1 MHLYEL
7 VSEIAKLSDEIEN
20 ESEENREALFQ
31 TLEALNLEAEDKI
44 GNIVRWI
51 RNLDAE
57 AMGIEAEAER
67 LAARAKARRNKIES
81 LRDYIAWFLNASQIR
96 KMNVGIATVTLGTP
110 KTRIEVDT
118 EEVHKWPP
126 DIYDAVVRESITVD
140 RLALK
145 RDFAA
150 RLSELAGVSE
160 VAGKMG
166 VTIR

>member
-1 MHLYEL
+1 MKLYEL
-7 VSEIAKLSDEIEN
+7 VGEIAKLADQIETEDEAQ
-20 ESEENREALFQ
+20 REKLFEH
-31 TLEALNLEAEDKI
+31 LELLNLEAEDKI
-44 GNIVRWI
+44 ANIVRWI

-81 LRDYIAWFLNASQIR
+81 LRDYLAWFLQSIQVR
-96 KMNVGIATVTLGTP
+96 KLNVGIATVTLGTP

-140 RLALK
+140 RNALK

-150 RLSELAGVSE
+150 RLSELPGVSE
-160 VAGKMG
+160 VAGKVG